1 MSNATRES
9 ALKRTLESLDT
20 DAVHA
25 SPADIAGVVE
35 AVMKSLSGD
44 VSIAEFKLYHE
55 LQKLADYI
63 QSAKRE
69 IAAIRPDEIRATH
82 IPMATDE
89 LDAVVGA
96 TAEATGVILDS
107 AEQLEKVAGT
117 VPAIA
122 GEEIRNIATQI
133 YEACNFQDVTGQR
146 ITKVVRALKH
156 IEEKIDALL
165 SAFGDGVKSPAEPA
179 PTPAPSASATGD
191 DSALLHG
198 PSMPKEANKQDDID
212 AILANLK

>member
-1 MSNATRES
+1 MSKTTKET
-9 ALKRTLESLDT
+9 ALNRTLETLDT
-20 DAVHA
+20 TQTLA
-25 SPADIAGVVE
+25 IAAEISAVVE
-35 AVMKSLSGD
+35 TVMNSLSGD
-44 VSIAEFKLYHE
+44 VSLTEFKLYHE

-89 LDAVVGA
+89 LDAVVDA
-96 TAEATGVILDS
+96 TAEATGIILDS
-107 AEQLEKVAGT
+107 AESLEKVAGT
-117 VPAIA
+117 VPAKA
-122 GEEIRNIATQI
+122 GEEIRNIATRI

-165 SAFGDGVKSPAEPA
+165 SAFGEGIKAPAAPA
-179 PTPAPSASATGD
+179 IPSAPVPGD
-191 DSALLHG
+191 ESHLLHG
-198 PSMPKEANKQDDID
+198 PQLPQEANKQDDID
-212 AILANLK
+212 AIMANLK

>member
-1 MSNATRES
+1 MPKANRES

-20 DAVHA
+20 DAMHA
-25 SPADIAGVVE
+25 SPADIAAVVE

-96 TAEATGVILDS
+96 TAEATGVILDA
-107 AEQLEKVAGT
+107 AEHLERVAGK
-117 VPAIA
+117 VSPEAA
-122 GEEIRNIATQI
+122 EEIRNLATKI

-146 ITKVVRALKH
+146 ITKVVRTLKH
-156 IEEKIDALL
+156 IEVKIDALL
-165 SAFGDGVKSPAEPA
+165 YAFGEGIKPLEELAMA
-179 PTPAPSASATGD
+179 PGASDPGD
-191 DSALLHG
+191 DSALLNG
-198 PSMPKEANKQDDID
+198 PSLPAEANKQDDID

>member
-1 MSNATRES
+1 MSKTTKET
-9 ALKRTLESLDT
+9 ALKRTLETLDT
-20 DAVHA
+20 TQTLA
-25 SPADIAGVVE
+25 SAAEISAVVE
-35 AVMKSLSGD
+35 TVMNSLSGD
-44 VSIAEFKLYHE
+44 VSLTEFKLYHE

-89 LDAVVGA
+89 LDAVVDA
-96 TAEATGVILDS
+96 TAEATGIILDS
-107 AEQLEKVAGT
+107 AESLEKVAGT
-117 VPAIA
+117 VPAKA
-122 GEEIRNIATQI
+122 GEEIRNIATRI

-165 SAFGDGVKSPAEPA
+165 SAFGEGIKAPAA
-179 PTPAPSASATGD
+179 PGIPSAPVPGD
-191 DSALLHG
+191 ESHLLHG
-198 PSMPKEANKQDDID
+198 PQLPQEANKQDDID
-212 AILANLK
+212 AIMANLK

>member
-1 MSNATRES
+1 MSEATRES
-9 ALKRTLESLDT
+9 ALERTLETLD
-20 DAVHA
+20 A
-25 SPADIAGVVE
+25 SETRASAAEIAEIVE

-44 VSIAEFKLYHE
+44 LSLTEFKLYHE

-82 IPMATDE
+82 IPIATDE

-96 TAEATGVILDS
+96 TAEATGIILDG
-107 AEQLEKVAGT
+107 AESLERLAGT
-117 VPAIA
+117 VPAEP
-122 GEEIRNIATQI
+122 GEEIRSIATRI

-156 IEEKIDALL
+156 IEVKIDALL
-165 SAFGDGVKSPAEPA
+165 SAFGDGVKAPAAAGPA
-179 PTPAPSASATGD
+179 VPD
-191 DSALLHG
+191 DDQDLLHG
-198 PSMPKEANKQDDID
+198 PQLPKEANKQDDID
-212 AILANLK
+212 AILADLK

>member
-1 MSNATRES
+1 MSTATKEA
-9 ALKRTLESLDT
+9 ALKRTLETLDT
-20 DAVHA
+20 STVA
-25 SPADIAGVVE
+25 STADIAAVVE

-44 VSIAEFKLYHE
+44 VSLTEFKLYQE

-107 AEQLEKVAGT
+107 AESLEKVAGT
-117 VPAIA
+117 VPAEP
-122 GEEIRNIATQI
+122 GEEIRNIATRI

-165 SAFGDGVKSPAEPA
+165 YAFGDGIKAPAAPAAAPEPA
-179 PTPAPSASATGD
+179 APAPGD
-191 DSALLHG
+191 DSHLLHG
-198 PSMPKEANKQDDID
+198 PQLPQEANKQDDID

>member
-1 MSNATRES
+1 MSKTTKET
-9 ALKRTLESLDT
+9 ALKRTLETLDT
-20 DAVHA
+20 TQTLA
-25 SPADIAGVVE
+25 SAAEISAVVE
-35 AVMKSLSGD
+35 TVMNSLSGD
-44 VSIAEFKLYHE
+44 VSLTEFKLYHE

-89 LDAVVGA
+89 LDAVVDA
-96 TAEATGVILDS
+96 TAEATGIILDS
-107 AEQLEKVAGT
+107 AESLEKVAGAM
-117 VPAIA
+117 PIEA
-122 GEEIRNIATQI
+122 GEEIRNIATRI

-165 SAFGDGVKSPAEPA
+165 TAFGEGIKAPAA
-179 PTPAPSASATGD
+179 AGTPSAPVSGD
-191 DSALLHG
+191 ESYLLHG
-198 PSMPKEANKQDDID
+198 PQLPQEANKQDDID

>member
-1 MSNATRES
+1 MSNATREN
-9 ALKRTLESLDT
+9 ALKRTLETLDT
-20 DAVHA
+20 THTLA
-25 SPADIAGVVE
+25 SADEIAAVVE

-44 VSIAEFKLYHE
+44 VSLTEFKLYHE

-107 AEQLEKVAGT
+107 AESLERVAGT
-117 VPAIA
+117 VPAEA
-122 GEEIRNIATQI
+122 GEEIRNIATRI

-165 SAFGDGVKSPAEPA
+165 HAFGDGVKAPASA
-179 PTPAPSASATGD
+179 AAPSLAVPGGD
-191 DSALLHG
+191 GHLLHG
-198 PSMPKEANKQDDID
+198 PQMPQEANKQDDID
-212 AILANLK
+212 AIMASLK

>member
-1 MSNATRES
+1 MSKTTKET
-9 ALKRTLESLDT
+9 ALKRTLETLDT
-20 DAVHA
+20 TQTLA
-25 SPADIAGVVE
+25 SAAEISAVVE
-35 AVMKSLSGD
+35 TVMNSLSGD
-44 VSIAEFKLYHE
+44 VSLTEFKLYHE

-69 IAAIRPDEIRATH
+69 IAAIRPDEIRARH

-89 LDAVVGA
+89 LDAVVDA
-96 TAEATGVILDS
+96 TAEATGIILDS
-107 AEQLEKVAGT
+107 AESLEKVAAAM
-117 VPAIA
+117 PIEA
-122 GEEIRNIATQI
+122 GEEIRNIATRI

-165 SAFGDGVKSPAEPA
+165 TAFGEGIKAPAA
-179 PTPAPSASATGD
+179 AGTPSAPVPGD
-191 DSALLHG
+191 ESYLLHG
-198 PSMPKEANKQDDID
+198 PQLPQGANKQDDID

>member
-1 MSNATRES
+1 MSKTTKET
-9 ALKRTLESLDT
+9 ALKRTLETLDAT
-20 DAVHA
+20 QTLA
-25 SPADIAGVVE
+25 SAAEISAVVE
-35 AVMKSLSGD
+35 TVMNSLSGD
-44 VSIAEFKLYHE
+44 VSLTEFKLYHE

-89 LDAVVGA
+89 LDAVVDA
-96 TAEATGVILDS
+96 TAEATGIILDS
-107 AEQLEKVAGT
+107 AESLEKVAGT
-117 VPAIA
+117 MPAEA
-122 GEEIRNIATQI
+122 GEEIRNIATRI

-165 SAFGDGVKSPAEPA
+165 SAFGEGIKAPAA
-179 PTPAPSASATGD
+179 AATPSAPVPGD
-191 DSALLHG
+191 ESHLLHG
-198 PSMPKEANKQDDID
+198 PQLPQEANKQDDID
-212 AILANLK
+212 AIMANLK